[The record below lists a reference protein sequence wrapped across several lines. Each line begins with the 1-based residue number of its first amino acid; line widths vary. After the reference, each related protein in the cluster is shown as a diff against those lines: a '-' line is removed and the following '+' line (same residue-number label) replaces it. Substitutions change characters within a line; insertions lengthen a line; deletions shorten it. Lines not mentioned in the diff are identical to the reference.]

1 MSLKDHFGIRTVR
14 GTTQISVPLVLF
26 VAMVLILIGL
36 FVAIWSIKRKPDPGF
51 HVTDRG
57 GMEDLLPSIA
67 GLTHGD
73 VQSGN
78 HIEIVQNGE
87 FFDRLISDIENAKES
102 VHFETFLW
110 HEGEIGRRLAGAFAR
125 KAREGVEVRVL
136 LDASGTRPME
146 DEVEQLMRDAGCKV
160 EKFHK
165 FNLANLG
172 RINNRTHRK
181 ITVIDG
187 RIAYTGGHCIAP
199 EWTGAARNR
208 KEYRDTSI
216 RIRGPVVGR
225 LQSAFVENWLESTG
239 EAPTGDKYFPEIP
252 PAGDMDA
259 HLVYTTPS
267 GSGSSVE
274 ILYHLAIIGADREII
289 IQNPYFLPDP
299 SVIEE
304 LAAAVA
310 RGVEVFVMLPSVE
323 ATDNAIVQH
332 ASHHRFGALL
342 EKGIRIFEYDRT
354 LLHQKVMIVDGIW
367 SSVGSTNFD
376 DRSLEINDEISL
388 GILDRG
394 IAQELRKAW
403 EEDLRHSRELELD
416 VWNDRG
422 LWHRLIDG
430 VTFLGNEQL

>member
-1 MSLKDHFGIRTVR
+1 MSLKDYFGIRTIR
-14 GTTQISVPLVLF
+14 GATHIMVPLVLF
-26 VAMVLILIGL
+26 IAMVLILVGL

-73 VQSGN
+73 VQPGN
-78 HIEIVQNGE
+78 HIEVVQNGE
-87 FFDRLISDIENAKES
+87 FFERLLSDIENAQES

-110 HEGEIGRRLAGAFAR
+110 HEGEIGRQLAQAFAR

-146 DEVEQLMRDAGCKV
+146 DEVEELMRDAGCKV

-181 ITVIDG
+181 IAVIDG

-199 EWTGAARNR
+199 EWTGGARNR

-216 RIRGPVVGR
+216 RIRGPVVSR

-239 EAPTGDKYFPEIP
+239 EAPTGDKYFPEIA
-252 PAGDMDA
+252 PAGTMDA

-274 ILYHLAIIGADREII
+274 ILYHLAILGADREII

-299 SVIEE
+299 SLIEE

-310 RGVEVFVMLPSVE
+310 RGVEVSVMLPSVE

-332 ASHHRFGALL
+332 ASHHRFGVLL
-342 EKGIRIFEYDRT
+342 EKGIRIFEYDKT
-354 LLHQKVMIVDGIW
+354 LLHQKVMIVDGVW

-394 IAQELRKAW
+394 IAGELRKAW
-403 EEDLRHSRELELD
+403 EEDLRDARELKLD
-416 VWNDRG
+416 AWEGRG
-422 LWHRLIDG
+422 LWHRLVDG